1 MADTTTSAAAAP
13 ASKGKESTAQWTRF
27 PIRVRPHCN
36 PLADEGF
43 EYPARPQDTNWHDM
57 YPKYFTEDNVPIVS
71 GAEVK
76 YLDVGCAYGGLLMT
90 LAPQFKRIHGDSANA
105 RLLMGIEIREKV
117 VQYTQGRI
125 EKLRRGEEDEHMPIE
140 KHRAAAKE
148 DPECYERVWVIRSN
162 AMKTLP
168 NYFRKGQLE
177 KISFCFPDPHFH
189 RKNHRRRIISKQL
202 ISEYAYVLSKGGL
215 LYTITDVKDLGDWM
229 QKHLDESP
237 MFERVSEEE
246 LRKVPEDALVFDYIH
261 QSSEDAQRTR
271 EQKLDMHCAV
281 YRRL

>member
-1 MADTTTSAAAAP
+1 MSNPSTSVV
-13 ASKGKESTAQWTRF
+13 SKGTVSTPQWTRF

-43 EYPARPQDTNWHDM
+43 EYPARPQEVPWHDM
-57 YPKYFTEDNVPIVS
+57 FPKYFDKDHAPTVQE
-71 GAEVK
+71 AQVK
-76 YLDVGCAYGGLLMT
+76 YLDVGCAYGGLLMS
-90 LAPQFKRIHGDSANA
+90 LAPQFKRIHGDGAHT

-125 EKLRRGEEDEHMPIE
+125 EKLRLGQMDQHMPIE
-140 KHRAAAKE
+140 QYRNAALE
-148 DPECYERVWVIRSN
+148 DPESFERVWVIRSN
-162 AMKTLP
+162 AMKYLP

-189 RKNHRRRIISKQL
+189 RKNHRRRIISTQL
-202 ISEYAYVLSKGGL
+202 LAEYAYVLAKGGL
-215 LYTITDVKDLGDWM
+215 IYTITDVKELGDWM

-237 MFERVSEEE
+237 LFKRVSEEE
-246 LRKVPEDALVFDYIH
+246 LRMVPEDAMVYDYIH
-261 QSSEDAQRTR
+261 QSSEDAQRTK

-281 YRRL
+281 YRKL